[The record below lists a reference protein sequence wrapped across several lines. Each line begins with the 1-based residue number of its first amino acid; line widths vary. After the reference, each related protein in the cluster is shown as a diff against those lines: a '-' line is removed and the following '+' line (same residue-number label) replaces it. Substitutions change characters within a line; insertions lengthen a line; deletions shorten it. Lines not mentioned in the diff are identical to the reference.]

1 MGAHRAATT
10 RRCSALVGRGALTA
24 AAALA
29 LTTGG
34 VGVAFAGD
42 APDHGHSQDHDGHGE
57 KGHHGHHGK
66 HHGKHDKC
74 EIPLVDPTVETTEGA
89 VNDATGDATRP
100 VFEAGTQATAP
111 VHDAVCPPA
120 RDILGPVV
128 GEDGP
133 GAPELPVGTPEELPV
148 S

>member
-1 MGAHRAATT
+1 MGAHRAPTT
-10 RRCSALVGRGALTA
+10 RRYPSLAGRGALTA

-34 VGVAFAGD
+34 VGVAFAGE
-42 APDHGHSQDHDGHGE
+42 APDAGQSHSQDHDGHQGDHQ
-57 KGHHGHHGK
+57 GHGK
-66 HHGKHDKC
+66 HHAKKHDKC
-74 EIPLVDPTVETTEGA
+74 EIPVVDPTIETGEGA
-89 VNDATGDATRP
+89 INDATGDATAP

-128 GEDGP
+128 GED
-133 GAPELPVGTPEELPV
+133 A
-148 S
+148 